1 MASVR
6 DMPSPQGQSQNDS
19 IPQGILNVHKPVGPT
34 SHDIV
39 AMIRRWSGIRRVGH
53 AGTLDPMAE
62 GVLLV
67 CLGRATR
74 VAEYLMRSAKRYR
87 AEITF
92 GSSTDTYDAQ
102 GTVVSVSP
110 PACIPVSIQSIEQAL
125 HHFTGQI
132 EQVPPLY
139 SALKRNGRPLYK
151 LARQGEKV
159 TLAPRKVTVEQ
170 ITIRSWQRPVLSIE
184 VTCGPGTYIRSL
196 AHDLG
201 SALGC
206 DAHLSALCRTASGQF
221 TVETAVPPE
230 ALRDAFREHQVE
242 RFLHPL
248 DAALSSFPP
257 VTFDSGEA
265 QKLLH
270 GQALTRS
277 LSSGP
282 AERPGARS
290 QLWRAYDPRE
300 RLLALVAFDAE
311 KDQWLPRKVFVD
323 PDG

>member
-1 MASVR
+1 MASVHE
-6 DMPSPQGQSQNDS
+6 MPSQREPFPKDAL
-19 IPQGILNVHKPVGPT
+19 PPGILNVHKPVGPT
-34 SHDIV
+34 SHDVV

-67 CLGRATR
+67 CLGKATR
-74 VAEYLMRSAKRYR
+74 VAEYLMRSTKRYR

-102 GTVVSVSP
+102 GTIVSISP
-110 PACIPVSIQSIEQAL
+110 SEHIPVSVQAIERAL
-125 HHFTGQI
+125 RRFTGQI

-139 SALKRNGRPLYK
+139 SALKRNGRPLYE
-151 LARQGEKV
+151 LARKGEKV

-184 VTCGPGTYIRSL
+184 ITCGPGTYVRSL

-221 TVETAVPPE
+221 TVETATPLD
-230 ALRDAFREHQVE
+230 ALRDAFREHRAG

-248 DAALSSFPP
+248 DSALSSFPP
-257 VTFDSGEA
+257 VTFESGEA

-270 GQALTRS
+270 GQALTMP
-277 LSSGP
+277 LSQGLS
-282 AERPGARS
+282 ERPGARP
-290 QLWRAYDPRE
+290 QLWRAYDPQE
-300 RLLALVAFDAE
+300 RLLALVAYDAE
-311 KDQWLPRKVFVD
+311 KKQWLPRKVFVD